1 MSSRGIDHYLRFQ
14 RTVDIRYCECA
25 ERDSLLESHPPSF
38 MADAV
43 RFTVGKNY
51 IVLGEK
57 EFIPSVS
64 VKINRY
70 QVCRDVDGQHKWDS
84 YWP

>member
-14 RTVDIRYCECA
+14 RTVDIRYCECT
-25 ERDSLLESHPPSF
+25 ERGSLLESHPPNF

-57 EFIPSVS
+57 EFISPIS
-64 VKINRY
+64 VKINCY
-70 QVCRDVDGQHKWDS
+70 
-84 YWP
+84 